1 MDMTVDHVSAYA
13 TAQAQFDRAADLL
26 ELSSGARKVLREVK
40 RELTV
45 HFPVRM
51 DDHSIE
57 MYTGFRV
64 QHNLAR
70 GPAMGGLR
78 FHPDMTLDDA
88 KALAMWMTWKC
99 AVVGLPYGG
108 ATGGIVVDPG
118 ALSLNE
124 QQRMVRRFATE
135 LSIIVGPESDI
146 PAPDVGSNAQ
156 HMAWFMDTISMHRG
170 YSVPATVTGKP
181 LAVGGSE
188 GRPEAAAR
196 SIQYCVLDAMEHLQL
211 PSFGSTVVVQGF
223 GTVGRSTARLLERE
237 AGMNVVAVSDSRS
250 AIYNGH
256 GLDIEEVIEYKERN
270 RTLQG
275 CPGCDSVSAE
285 ELLELDCTLLVPA
298 ALQGVIHEG
307 NAGRVK
313 ARIIA
318 EGANGPTT
326 VAADDIL
333 GERGVMVIP
342 DILAN
347 AGGGDRR
354 LLRVGAGPPGVLL
367 GGGGDQPAPAP
378 HHQPS
383 LSRGAADE
391 PGAPRHDAQRGPHG
405 RGGPCRPCHG
415 GPRDLPISHRSTPL
429 HRGKIQSLNV

>member
-1 MDMTVDHVSAYA
+1 MEMTSAPSSAYA
-13 TAQAQFDRAADLL
+13 TAQAQFDRTADLL
-26 ELSSGARKVLREVK
+26 DLSSGARKVLREVK

-45 HFPVRM
+45 HFPVQM
-51 DDHSIE
+51 DDRSIE

-78 FHPDMTLDDA
+78 FHPEVTLDDI

-118 ALSLNE
+118 VLSLHE

-196 SIQYCVLDAMEHLQL
+196 SIQYCLLDAMEHLHL

-223 GTVGRSTARLLERE
+223 GTVGRYTARLLERE

-256 GLDIEEVIEYKERN
+256 GLDIEEVIQYKERN
-270 RTLQG
+270 HTLQG
-275 CPGCDSVSAE
+275 CPGCDSITAE
-285 ELLELDCTLLVPA
+285 EMFELDCTILVPA
-298 ALQGVIHEG
+298 ALQSVIHEG

-326 VAADDIL
+326 IAADDIL
-333 GERGVMVIP
+333 GDNGVLVIP

-347 AGGGDRR
+347 AGGVTVDYFEWVQDLQEFFWEEAEINQRLRHIISRAFREVRHMSDERRVSMRSAAHMIAVDR
-354 LLRVGAGPPGVLL
+354 VASATAV
-367 GGGGDQPAPAP
+367 
-378 HHQPS
+378 
-383 LSRGAADE
+383 RGIY
-391 PGAPRHDAQRGPHG
+391 P
-405 RGGPCRPCHG
+405 
-415 GPRDLPISHRSTPL
+415 
-429 HRGKIQSLNV
+429 